1 MATNCKQF
9 LSLKYELPAQCLP
22 PSHISLKLCQSHF
35 HSSQSGQ
42 FSRSKTHFGTSKTVR
57 KYFLPFGSMLC
68 YTQEKRYSYVPHI
81 CQFWDTTS
89 LIRLAKGAPKI
100 AQIRDKIAKN
110 GQKGLRFSVFYA
122 KHRKNCECCPGH
134 YLIVIHYS
142 SI

>member
-9 LSLKYELPAQCLP
+9 LSLKYELPAQRLP

-68 YTQEKRYSYVPHI
+68 YTQEKTYSY
-81 CQFWDTTS
+81 
-89 LIRLAKGAPKI
+89 LIFVNIGAPTTLFRPVKI
-100 AQIRDKIAKN
+100 ATKKCVN
-110 GQKGLRFSVFYA
+110 S
-122 KHRKNCECCPGH
+122 
-134 YLIVIHYS
+134 
-142 SI
+142 